1 MDALFSATKNVN
13 SVYKLRVTSK
23 DMPPVYKLRDTS
35 FYLRDHLKI
44 GYTIT
49 NNHWSSTMKTTTTIT
64 ERDIRHFF
72 PILKLIRKQLKLNEI
87 PFSSTGDALVVDV
100 FSSRVLA
107 MKLSQA
113 LPVPVKAGEVY
124 GSALLHEIAH
134 LLCRYYIQSI
144 YPEAFKET
152 AEAAARNLSPTDFAT
167 IITAYT
173 DAFPPPEVFS
183 ETVSPEAWSK
193 TPANTMLMLEELLL
207 IRIANENPALS
218 TLHPVFSDAALR
230 AQYPVD
236 KLIAISE
243 KAFMLMPAVEVPG
256 QKPMDLLS
264 MLREPARRF
273 PNSIKDQ
280 LAYILTAWKPLL
292 GDILAKLL
300 GVLDLIAEEEKPRFA
315 GGPGPNQVL
324 TFEGTEH
331 EYEAFTS
338 DSDWMPKVVM
348 IAKSTLVWLYQLSKK
363 YQRTITTLDA
373 IPDEE
378 LEILAR
384 RGFNALW
391 LIGLWERSH
400 ASQRIKQLCGN
411 PEAAAS
417 AYALWDYEI
426 AGELGGWPA
435 LENLRWRAWKYG
447 IRLAADMVPNHTGID
462 SSWVRYR
469 PELFMQRTSVPFP
482 TYTFNGEN
490 LSSDPSIGIWL
501 EDHYYNRSDC
511 AVVFKRV
518 DFRTGDTR
526 YIYHG
531 NDGTSMPWNDT
542 AQIDFLKPEARQ
554 AVIERIL
561 HVARNFPI
569 IRFDAAMIMA
579 KRHFRRLW
587 YPEPG
592 HGGDIPSRSEYALPR
607 NDFDRAMPNE
617 FWREVVDICAKEVP
631 DTLLLAEAFW
641 MMEGYFVRTLG
652 MHRVYNS
659 AFMNM
664 LKRKENHKYRDTIKN
679 TQEFDKEILKRF
691 VNFMNNPDEE
701 TAVAQ
706 FGKGDHYFGV
716 CTLMA
721 TLPGLPMFGHGQI
734 EGFTEKYGMEY
745 RRAYYNEIPD
755 EYLIARHEREIFP
768 LLKKRY
774 LFSGVDNFVLYD
786 LWKEDSTV
794 DENVFAFSN
803 GTDRELALVLY
814 NNEWTATHGTINWSC
829 QWAQKH
835 PDGSKTM
842 ARTNL
847 GGALRLPESD
857 SAFLIMQEQR
867 SGLWYIRNAL
877 DIHRHGLKVMLNGFE
892 SQVFLNIHCVIDD
905 NRELYKK
912 LTQSL
917 NGAGTLNI
925 NDSLLDIEFHTL
937 YSAWDKAFKDSDK
950 THLEQAKLTCFHETF
965 TELIRALQYCTGI
978 SNITTDSNK
987 LAQQTIDALTRMQGI
1002 YKTIFENQDSSKKAS
1017 KTTGT
1022 VAASAPPHTLEEYC
1036 EHYSDL
1042 LPLPLQYPVARS
1054 CMSVCFM
1061 WAQSMCAK
1069 TAVTSAPLETSK
1081 QTDSQTTKGTA
1092 MIPDDSFLIQKTL
1105 ELWHRLGLTRKLA
1118 QIIPNTTAPQHISAL
1133 VSLALLD
1140 VFAVSKCFIPFEQA
1154 VTNEMSTSMI
1164 QGIKTF
1170 AETCQEFRDA
1180 IGLHSWNETLWFNK
1194 ELSEHYAALLT
1205 LIYAGALS
1213 NTVEAPLA
1221 LKQAE
1226 TNYFQPMRSIL
1237 EASGW
1242 QWEELLKGLHTIF

>member
-1 MDALFSATKNVN
+1 
-13 SVYKLRVTSK
+13 
-23 DMPPVYKLRDTS
+23 
-35 FYLRDHLKI
+35 
-44 GYTIT
+44 
-49 NNHWSSTMKTTTTIT
+49 MKTTITTT
-64 ERDIRHFF
+64 KPDSRRYF
-72 PILKLIRKQLKLNEI
+72 PILKLFRKKLNLIEV
-87 PFSSTGDALVVDV
+87 PFSTTGDALVVDV
-100 FSSRVLA
+100 FTSRVLA
-107 MKLSQA
+107 MKLSQT
-113 LPVPVKAGEVY
+113 LPAPVKAGAVY

-134 LLCRYYIQSI
+134 LLCRYYITTV
-144 YPEAFKET
+144 YPQAFLET
-152 AEAAARNLSPTDFAT
+152 SDAAIRALSSTQFNT

-173 DAFPPPEVFS
+173 DTFPPPEVFS
-183 ETVSPEAWSK
+183 ETITPESWCK
-193 TPANTMLMLEELLL
+193 DQRNKMLMLEELLL
-207 IRIANENPALS
+207 IRVANENPAL
-218 TLHPVFSDAALR
+218 TVLHPVFSDAELR

-236 KLIAISE
+236 KLIDISE
-243 KAFMLMPAVEVPG
+243 KAFTLMPALEVPG

-280 LAYILTAWKPLL
+280 LAYILYAWKPLL
-292 GDILAKLL
+292 GDMLTKLL
-300 GVLDLIAEEEKPRFA
+300 GVLDLIAEEEKPRF
-315 GGPGPNQVL
+315 GIGPGPTHVL
-324 TFEGTEH
+324 TFEGAEH

-348 IAKSTLVWLYQLSKK
+348 IAKSTLVWLDQLSKK
-363 YQRTITTLDA
+363 YQRAITTLDA
-373 IPDEE
+373 IPEEE

-469 PELFMQRTSVPFP
+469 PDLFMQRTSLPFP
-482 TYTFNGEN
+482 TYTFTGEN
-490 LSSDPSIGIWL
+490 LSGDPSIGIWL
-501 EDHYYNRSDC
+501 EDHYYDRSDC

-526 YIYHG
+526 YLYHG

-592 HGGDIPSRSEYALPR
+592 HGGDIPSRSEYALSR
-607 NDFDRAMPNE
+607 SDFDRAMPSE
-617 FWREVVDICAKEVP
+617 FWREVVDICAREAP

-664 LKRKENHKYRDTIKN
+664 LKRKENQKYRNTIKN

-716 CTLMA
+716 CTLMV

-745 RRAYYNEIPD
+745 RRAYYDETPD

-786 LWKEDSTV
+786 LWKEDGTV

-847 GGALRLPESD
+847 GGALRLPEND

-877 DIHRHGLKVMLNGFE
+877 EIHRHGLTVMLNGFE
-892 SQVFLNIHCVIDD
+892 SQVFLNIHTAIDD
-905 NRELYKK
+905 ARCLYKK
-912 LTQSL
+912 LTQKL
-917 NGAGTLNI
+917 NGAGTQNI
-925 NDSLLDIEFHTL
+925 YDSMLDIEFENFYT
-937 YSAWDKAFKDSDK
+937 AWDSAFKK
-950 THLEQAKLTCFHETF
+950 TAKILEEDTACKHAGLALQELVLALKYCTSNLTIAAEPAKLA
-965 TELIRALQYCTGI
+965 R
-978 SNITTDSNK
+978 
-987 LAQQTIDALTRMQGI
+987 QTVQAILRMQAVHKAI
-1002 YKTIFENQDSSKKAS
+1002 QETQDSGKEPEILIKNNTA
-1017 KTTGT
+1017 
-1022 VAASAPPHTLEEYC
+1022 AASTADSLKTYC
-1036 EHYSDL
+1036 ENYTDL
-1042 LPLPLQYPVARS
+1042 SVLSLQYPIARS
-1054 CMSVCFM
+1054 CMYLCYTC
-1061 WAQSMCAK
+1061 AQSLYVSAD
-1069 TAVTSAPLETSK
+1069 TLNTTVTTTGQKKSGHELTPEMKLK
-1081 QTDSQTTKGTA
+1081 DSLL
-1092 MIPDDSFLIQKTL
+1092 MQKTL
-1105 ELWHRLGLTRKLA
+1105 EIWNRLGLARKLA
-1118 QIIPNTTAPQHISAL
+1118 QLMPDTVARPYVNALISI
-1133 VSLALLD
+1133 ALLD
-1140 VFAVSKCFIPFEQA
+1140 VYLTENYHISFEKHL
-1154 VTNEMSTSMI
+1154 TDESI
-1164 QGIKTF
+1164 QILIQSIKTC
-1170 AETCQEFRDA
+1170 ADICSEFREA
-1180 IGLHSWNETLWFNK
+1180 IGLHSWDETLWFNK
-1194 ELSEHYAALLT
+1194 ELSEHYSALLA
-1205 LIYAGALS
+1205 LIYASALS
-1213 NTVEAPLA
+1213 DTVQVPQAIRHTEA
-1221 LKQAE
+1221 
-1226 TNYFQPMRSIL
+1226 NYFQPL
-1237 EASGW
+1237 LTVLKASGW
-1242 QWEELLKGLHTIF
+1242 QWEKLLTQLEAFM

>member
-1 MDALFSATKNVN
+1 MAAFTGAAKIVN
-13 SVYKLRVTSK
+13 IVHR
-23 DMPPVYKLRDTS
+23 LRDTN
-35 FYLRDHLKI
+35 FYLHDCLKL
-44 GYTIT
+44 GYTYI
-49 NNHWSSTMKTTTTIT
+49 NRNWSSTMKPAINTAQTDAK
-64 ERDIRHFF
+64 RYF
-72 PILKLIRKQLKLNEI
+72 PILKLLRKKLKLTEI
-87 PFSSTGDALVVDV
+87 PFSTTGDAVVIDV

-107 MKLSQA
+107 LKLSQT
-113 LPVPVKAGEVY
+113 LPKPVKAGDVY

-134 LLCRYYIQSI
+134 LLCKYYIKSI

-152 AEAAARNLSPTDFAT
+152 AEAAARALSPAEFKT

-183 ETVSPEAWSK
+183 ETVTPEAWSK
-193 TPANTMLMLEELLL
+193 TPANAMLMLEELLL
-207 IRIANENPALS
+207 IRIANENPAL
-218 TLHPVFSDAALR
+218 TALHPVFSDAELR

-243 KAFMLMPAVEVPG
+243 KAFTLMPALEVPG

-280 LAYILTAWKPLL
+280 LAYILSAWKPLL

-300 GVLDLIAEEEKPRFA
+300 GVLDLIAEEEKPRFG
-315 GGPGPNQVL
+315 GGPGPSQVL

-348 IAKSTLVWLYQLSKK
+348 IAKSTLVWLDQLSKK
-363 YQRTITTLDA
+363 YQRAITTLDA

-435 LENLRWRAWKYG
+435 LENLRWRAWKFG

-469 PELFMQRTSVPFP
+469 PDLFMQRTSLPFP

-490 LSSDPSIGIWL
+490 LSGDPSIGIWL

-592 HGGDIPSRSEYALPR
+592 HGGDIPSRSEYALSR
-607 NDFDRAMPNE
+607 SDFDRAMPNE
-617 FWREVVDICAKEVP
+617 FWREVVDICAQEVP

-664 LKRKENHKYRDTIKN
+664 LKRKENQKYRDTIKN

-745 RRAYYNEIPD
+745 RRAYYD
-755 EYLIARHEREIFP
+755 ETADEHLIARHEREIFP

-847 GGALRLPESD
+847 GGALRLPEND

-877 DIHRHGLKVMLNGFE
+877 EIHRHGLKVMLNGFE
-892 SQVFLNIHCVIDD
+892 SQVFLNIHTVIDD
-905 NRELYKK
+905 ARELYKT
-912 LTQSL
+912 LTQRL
-917 NGAGTLNI
+917 NGSGTLSI
-925 NDSLLDIEFHTL
+925 SDSLLDIEFQSF
-937 YSAWDKAFKDSDK
+937 YSAWDTAFRSTDIALD
-950 THLEQAKLTCFHETF
+950 EEIRLTRIAEAFD
-965 TELIRALQYCTGI
+965 ELIRALRYSTGN
-978 SNITTDSNK
+978 SDITSDAFK
-987 LAQQTIDALTRMQGI
+987 LAKQTIEAAAHMQAI
-1002 YKTIFENQDSSKKAS
+1002 HKAILKKQDSSKKTDKSKITIAAATAS
-1017 KTTGT
+1017 
-1022 VAASAPPHTLEEYC
+1022 VPYSLELYC
-1036 EHYSDL
+1036 ECYPDIL
-1042 LPLPLQYPVARS
+1042 VLALQYPVARA
-1054 CMSVCFM
+1054 CMNLCYT
-1061 WAQSMCAK
+1061 WAQSLCADSGTSHAPK
-1069 TAVTSAPLETSK
+1069 TITGLIASETVLAPDRAQQDLL
-1081 QTDSQTTKGTA
+1081 
-1092 MIPDDSFLIQKTL
+1092 LIQKTL
-1105 ELWHRLGLTRKLA
+1105 ELWNRLGLTRKLA
-1118 QIIPNTTAPQHISAL
+1118 QTLPVNTAKELTNTL
-1133 VSLALLD
+1133 VSLSLLE
-1140 VFAVSKCFIPFEQA
+1140 VFAKNKGYIPFQEA
-1154 VTNEMSTSMI
+1154 VTNTI
-1164 QGIKTF
+1164 NTVLVQAIKTF
-1170 AETCQEFRDA
+1170 ADTCQEFREA
-1180 IGLHSWNETLWFNK
+1180 IGLHSWDETLWFNK
-1194 ELSEHYAALLT
+1194 ERSEQFAALLA
-1205 LIYAGALS
+1205 LLYASALS
-1213 NTVEAPLA
+1213 NTLQAPEAI
-1221 LKQAE
+1221 KHAE
-1226 TNYFQPMRSIL
+1226 AYYFQPLQNAL
-1237 EASGW
+1237 ETSGW
-1242 QWEELLKGLHTIF
+1242 HWEKLLANLETFLEKFGRCS